1 MKILYG
7 ILLLFIMGCGG
18 RQRDL
23 RAADDPL
30 EAGRE
35 YIDACLKGDFSRAA
49 YFMLPGNENEA
60 RLKEKERDYREK
72 DKEGRQQYR
81 TASINI
87 NEVIERSA
95 DTTVIRFSNT
105 VDKKTETIQV
115 VRHSGAWLVNPVNAD
130 STKLK

>member
-7 ILLLFIMGCGG
+7 IVLLFAMSCGG

-49 YFMLPGNENEA
+49 YFMLPGDENAA

-87 NEVIERSA
+87 NEVIEISR
-95 DTTVIRFSNT
+95 DTTVIKYSNT
-105 VDKKTETIQV
+105 VDKQRETIQV
-115 VRHSGAWLVNPVNAD
+115 IRHSGAWLVNPVNAD
-130 STKLK
+130 SSKFK